1 MSDLQTKYTN
11 VLNDIEKLQT
21 IENHIWKSSTNSDE
35 ESVQALKEIVDAKKA
50 KYEELKSLWQASVEN
65 VETSQ
70 SNLGST
76 LTMNEV
82 LKKQIDHNA
91 LYIDSLKES
100 ESNKKRMSEIG
111 TYEYERYKEHL
122 AVIKYLASGALII
135 FLTKMIMRFEW
146 FPNILGIVIM
156 VMTISYLVIHLASR
170 LYYNFYRDNH
180 DYHKFSFPVDPTLNE
195 QKLLNKE
202 YRANTSFDDNKSS
215 VSTGSVGD
223 NNAADAKIA
232 MLESQLRQAREN
244 CAANAAPVESAND

>member
-21 IENHIWKSSTNSDE
+21 IENHIWKTNSNSDTE
-35 ESVQALKEIVDAKKA
+35 KANALKEIVDAKKG

-65 VETSQ
+65 VNTSKA
-70 SNLGST
+70 NLGST

-82 LKKQIDHNA
+82 LKKQIDHNE

-135 FLTKMIMRFEW
+135 FLTKMVMRFEW

-202 YRANTSFDDNKSS
+202 YRANTSFDDNRASN
-215 VSTGSVGD
+215 STGSVGD
-223 NNAADAKIA
+223 DNEANAKIA
-232 MLESQLRQAREN
+232 MLEEQLRKARES
-244 CAANAAPVESAND
+244 CAANAAPVENAND